1 MPDSTTQTLTVD
13 QRRAIFR
20 ALLEAQDAGA
30 SVPASRSDV
39 GEKFAVTEEQVKE
52 IEAEGIEHQWPP
64 L

>member
-30 SVPASRSDV
+30 SVAASRSDV
-39 GEKFAVTEEQVKE
+39 GEKFAVTQEQVKE
-52 IEAEGIEHQWPP
+52 IEEEGMEQQWPP